1 MWGRDR
7 NLEKT
12 NADNIS
18 LCSLKA
24 RSLSF
29 LITEDEGGE
38 EEEGDWKEGLGVI
51 KRQIHRGLS
60 NYDFT

>member
-1 MWGRDR
+1 VWGRDR

-18 LCSLKA
+18 LYSLKA

-38 EEEGDWKEGLGVI
+38 EEGGLE
-51 KRQIHRGLS
+51 RGTRCNKATNPQGIIEL
-60 NYDFT
+60 

>member
-1 MWGRDR
+1 VWGRDR

-29 LITEDEGGE
+29 LITEDEGE
-38 EEEGDWKEGLGVI
+38 EEEEEERRLE
-51 KRQIHRGLS
+51 RGTRCNKATNPQGIIEL
-60 NYDFT
+60 